1 MLKNLT
7 LEETQSNLP
16 EIIDRL
22 KPGAEIVITRNNQPV
37 AALHLPADA
46 TLQTRF
52 GNCRGALTILAED
65 DEHLQDIKDCMP
77 WSCSSGTHTLL

>member
-1 MLKNLT
+1 MLENIT
-7 LEETQSNLP
+7 LEDAQSNLP

-46 TLQTRF
+46 TPQPHF
-52 GNCRGALTILAED
+52 GRCRGALTILAED
-65 DEHLQDIKDCMP
+65 DKHLLDFKDY
-77 WSCSSGTHTLL
+77 LR